1 MSTVHRRVFRALIA
15 VGAAT
20 IAVSAFAPAA
30 AAVPVARAA
39 CPEPGPGLLRCL
51 TSYTPDAARTS
62 AGAPAGWGAGDL
74 ASAYRLPAEAR
85 PDAVVGISIAYDA
98 PNLEADLAAY
108 RAQYGLPP
116 CTTANGCFRKV
127 NQQGAAAP
135 LPPSDFGWALEST
148 LDVSM
153 VSAACPSCRILVVE
167 GNSPG
172 FADLAETE
180 DTAVRLGAK
189 VVSNSYG
196 ARESG
201 ASLAYASHYRHPG
214 VTVVVSSG
222 DTGFTAASYPA
233 VLASAVAVGG
243 TVLARDPDSPRGWAE
258 SAWPGS
264 GSGCSAYIAKPRWQR
279 DSHCAKRT
287 VADVSAAAEDLAI
300 HYADAGGWLTA
311 SGTSASAPFVAGL
324 IGRSGR
330 AGTTQP
336 AGLYAKATA
345 FVDVTTGHNDPS
357 GAGKKCGGDY
367 LCVAGPGYDA
377 PTGLGVPNGL
387 AGF

>member
-1 MSTVHRRVFRALIA
+1 MGVLAA
-15 VGAAT
+15 VVVAAGVAT
-20 IAVSAFAPAA
+20 PAA
-30 AAVPVARAA
+30 AAAPVSRAA
-39 CPEPGPGLLRCL
+39 CPDPGPGLLRCL
-51 TSYTPDAARTS
+51 TTYTSGAARTL
-62 AGAPAGWGAGDL
+62 ADGPAGWGADDL
-74 ASAYRLPAEAR
+74 ASAYRLPGEPG
-85 PDAVVGISIAYDA
+85 PDTVVGISIAYDA

-116 CTTANGCFRKV
+116 CTSANGCFRKV

-135 LPPSDFGWALEST
+135 LPPADFGWALEST

-153 VSAACPSCRILVVE
+153 VSAACPSCRIVVVE

-196 ARESG
+196 AREGGVPLSF
-201 ASLAYASHYRHPG
+201 ASHYQHPG
-214 VTVVVSSG
+214 VTVVASSG

-233 VLASAVAVGG
+233 VLASVVAIGG
-243 TVLARDPDSPRGWAE
+243 TSLARDPDSPRGWTE
-258 SAWPGS
+258 STWSGS
-264 GSGCSAYIAKPRWQR
+264 GSGCSAYIAKPKWQK
-279 DSHCAKRT
+279 DTHCGKRT
-287 VADVSAAAEDLAI
+287 VADVAAVAEDIAI
-300 HYADAGGWLTA
+300 PFSDAGGWR
-311 SGTSASAPFVAGL
+311 SVNGTSASAPFIAGL
-324 IGRSGR
+324 IGRSGH

-336 AGLYAKATA
+336 ADFYARADR
-345 FVDVTTGHNDPS
+345 FVDITTGSNDRT
-357 GAGKKCGGDY
+357 GTGQKCGGDY

-377 PTGLGVPNGL
+377 PTGVGVPDGL

>member
-1 MSTVHRRVFRALIA
+1 MVRLLIA
-15 VGAAT
+15 VCAAAA
-20 IAVSAFAPAA
+20 AVGTSAPAA
-30 AAVPVARAA
+30 AAAPVARAA
-39 CPEPGPGLLRCL
+39 CPDPGPGQLRCL
-51 TSYTPDAARTS
+51 TTYTP
-62 AGAPAGWGAGDL
+62 GATRALADGPVGWGADDL
-74 ASAYRLPAEAR
+74 ASAYRLPAGAG
-85 PDAVVGISIAYDA
+85 PDTVVGISIAYDA
-98 PNLEADLAAY
+98 PNLEADLATY

-135 LPPSDFGWALEST
+135 LPTVDIGWAIEST

-167 GNSPG
+167 GNTPG

-196 ARESG
+196 AREGG
-201 ASLAYASHYRHPG
+201 ASLAYASHYQHPG
-214 VTVVVSSG
+214 VTVVAASG
-222 DTGFTAASYPA
+222 DSGFTAASYPA
-233 VLASAVAVGG
+233 VLAATVAVGG
-243 TVLARDPDSPRGWAE
+243 TSLARDPDSARGWAE
-258 SAWPGS
+258 WAWEYG
-264 GSGCSAYIAKPRWQR
+264 GSGCSAYIAKPKWQH
-279 DSHCAKRT
+279 DTHCGKRT
-287 VADVSAAAEDLAI
+287 VADVSAVADSLAI
-300 HYADAGGWLTA
+300 HSTDVGGWLPV

-324 IGRSGR
+324 YGRSGR
-330 AGTTQP
+330 AGVAQP
-336 AGLYAKATA
+336 ADLYAHASQ

-377 PTGLGVPNGL
+377 PTGVGVPNGL
-387 AGF
+387 SGF

>member
-1 MSTVHRRVFRALIA
+1 MNRRWLGVL
-15 VGAAT
+15 
-20 IAVSAFAPAA
+20 A
-30 AAVPVARAA
+30 AAVAAVGVVTPAANAAPAARAA

-51 TSYTPDAARTS
+51 TTYTPPASRALAS
-62 AGAPAGWGAGDL
+62 SPAGWGADDL
-74 ASAYRLPAEAR
+74 ASAYGLPATAG
-85 PDAVVGISIAYDA
+85 PDEVIGISIAYDA
-98 PNLEADLAAY
+98 PNLEADLATY

-127 NQQGAAAP
+127 NQQGAPAP
-135 LPPSDFGWALEST
+135 LPAADFGWALEST

-196 ARESG
+196 AREGG
-201 ASLAYASHYRHPG
+201 AALAYASHYRHPG
-214 VTVVVSSG
+214 VTVVASSG
-222 DTGFTAASYPA
+222 DSGFTAASYPA
-233 VLASAVAVGG
+233 VLASTVAVGG
-243 TVLARDPDSPRGWAE
+243 TSLARDPDSPRGWAE
-258 SAWPGS
+258 WAWPYG
-264 GSGCSAYIAKPRWQR
+264 GSGCSAYIAKPKWQR
-279 DSHCAKRT
+279 DTHCAKRT
-287 VADVSAAAEDLAI
+287 VADVSAVAEDVAI
-300 HYADAGGWLTA
+300 HFADAGGWLPA

-324 IGRSGR
+324 IGR
-330 AGTTQP
+330 AGHAGVTQP
-336 AGLYAKATA
+336 ADIYARAGA
-345 FVDVTTGHNDPS
+345 FTDVTTGHNDPT
-357 GAGKKCGGDY
+357 GGGKKCGWDY

-377 PTGLGVPNGL
+377 PTGVGVPNGL

>member
-1 MSTVHRRVFRALIA
+1 MRGMSTVNRRWLGVL
-15 VGAAT
+15 
-20 IAVSAFAPAA
+20 A
-30 AAVPVARAA
+30 AAVAAVGLVTPVASAAPAPRAA
-39 CPEPGPGLLRCL
+39 CPERPGVLHCL
-51 TSYTPDAARTS
+51 TTYTPGAAR
-62 AGAPAGWGAGDL
+62 AFGPAGWGADDL
-74 ASAYRLPAEAR
+74 ASAYALPASAG
-85 PDAVVGISIAYDA
+85 PDAVVAISIAFDA

-108 RAQYGLPP
+108 RAEYGLPP

-135 LPPSDFGWALEST
+135 LPSVNFGWALEST

-172 FADLAETE
+172 FADLAETV

-196 ARESG
+196 AREGG
-201 ASLAYASHYRHPG
+201 AALAYASHYRHPG
-214 VTVVVSSG
+214 VTVVASSG
-222 DTGFTAASYPA
+222 DSGFTAASYPA
-233 VLASAVAVGG
+233 VLASTIAVGG
-243 TVLARDPDSPRGWAE
+243 TSLARDPDSPRGWAE
-258 SAWPGS
+258 WAWTYG
-264 GSGCSAYIAKPRWQR
+264 GSGCSAYIAKPKWQQ
-279 DSHCAKRT
+279 DTHCGKRT

-300 HYADAGGWLTA
+300 HFAEAGGWLPV

-324 IGRSGR
+324 IGRSGH
-330 AGTTQP
+330 AGVTQP
-336 AGLYAKATA
+336 AGLYANAGSFT
-345 FVDVTTGHNDPS
+345 DVTTGHNDP
-357 GAGKKCGGDY
+357 AGGGQKCGGDY

-377 PTGLGVPNGL
+377 PTGVGVPNGL